1 MQRVVYIALFLLVA
15 AVPFGC
21 VSEGPPL
28 PPRPEPRSIAQ
39 PQGMEATTLVLTADQ
54 VPVDSNGNGYA
65 DTFRVIIY
73 LFGDRRRHELPIH
86 VDGSFVFELS
96 NADGDLLARWALDQ
110 EETRQGRFEA
120 MVGPGYGFTLNIL
133 DVASDRVSD
142 RLANLRCVF
151 VPRTGEPIEVRGA
164 ATIRVGLLGAR
175 PRASSQ

>member
-1 MQRVVYIALFLLVA
+1 MLRVGLIVSSFMVA
-15 AVPFGC
+15 VAPLGC

-54 VPVDSNGNGYA
+54 VPADSDGNGYA

-96 NADGDLLARWALDQ
+96 NSEGDLLARWALD
-110 EETRQGRFEA
+110 EEAARQGRFEA

-133 DVASDRVSD
+133 DVGSDRISD

-151 VPRTGEPIEVRGA
+151 LPRSGDPIEVRGA
-164 ATIRVGLLGAR
+164 ATIRVGLLGSR
-175 PRASSQ
+175 PRTSSR